1 MNQIEIIN
9 SMTADNIDNIKS
21 KETQLE
27 SSLDIEKEKQ
37 ESKGL
42 TQMLYNSII
51 LGMMKQSLAMMHII
65 ECCTEQDEHA
75 SIL

>member
-1 MNQIEIIN
+1 MLGGNDKIKIKQKMLQEMMNQIEIIN

-37 ESKGL
+37 ESKRL
-42 TQMLYNSII
+42 TQMLYN
-51 LGMMKQSLAMMHII
+51 
-65 ECCTEQDEHA
+65 
-75 SIL
+75 

>member
-1 MNQIEIIN
+1 MLGGNDKIKIKQKMLQEMMNQIEIID

-37 ESKGL
+37 ESKRL
-42 TQMLYNSII
+42 TQMLYN
-51 LGMMKQSLAMMHII
+51 
-65 ECCTEQDEHA
+65 
-75 SIL
+75 

>member
-1 MNQIEIIN
+1 MLGGNDKIKTKQKMLQEMMNQIEIIN

-37 ESKGL
+37 ESKRL
-42 TQMLYNSII
+42 TQMLYN
-51 LGMMKQSLAMMHII
+51 
-65 ECCTEQDEHA
+65 
-75 SIL
+75 

>member
-1 MNQIEIIN
+1 MLGGNDKIKIKKKMLQEMMNQIEIIN

-37 ESKGL
+37 ESKRL
-42 TQMLYNSII
+42 TQMLYN
-51 LGMMKQSLAMMHII
+51 
-65 ECCTEQDEHA
+65 
-75 SIL
+75 

>member
-1 MNQIEIIN
+1 MLGGNDKIKIKQNMLQEMMNQIELIN

-37 ESKGL
+37 ESKRL
-42 TQMLYNSII
+42 TQMLYN
-51 LGMMKQSLAMMHII
+51 
-65 ECCTEQDEHA
+65 
-75 SIL
+75 